1 LGKKVS
7 ALVKFH
13 IPAGN
18 ATPAPP
24 VGPALSQ
31 HGVNVMDFCKAFNE
45 KTRGQED
52 MVVPVVL
59 TVYQDR
65 TFSFITKTPPA
76 AVLLKKAAGI
86 AKASG
91 EPNRN
96 KIASVTRKQVNE
108 IAQVK
113 MKDLNAFTIE
123 SAMRQIEGTARSMGI
138 TIEEDSHSK
147 NGSST
152 VDST

>member
-1 LGKKVS
+1 MGKRVT

-31 HGVNVMDFCKAFNE
+31 HGVNVMDFCKSFND

-52 MVVPVVL
+52 MIIPVVL
-59 TVYQDR
+59 TVYHDR

-91 EPNRN
+91 EPNRV
-96 KIASVTRKQVNE
+96 KIASVTRQQVKE
-108 IAQVK
+108 IAELK

-123 SAMRQIEGTARSMGI
+123 AAMRQIEGTARNMGI
-138 TIEEDSHSK
+138 TVED
-147 NGSST
+147 
-152 VDST
+152 